1 MTKEDIPLAHAG
13 MASEFEL
20 QKEYYE
26 GGRIYILQIYSLH
39 RNAGLHYCINVKMS
53 ATL

>member
-20 QKEYYE
+20 QKKYYE
-26 GGRIYILQIYSLH
+26 EGRIFILQIE
-39 RNAGLHYCINVKMS
+39 
-53 ATL
+53 